1 MNQTGTSRITVFIA
15 LAVGF
20 LVLGLSCSYILFTGS
35 REAFF
40 DQVRSNLKSTA
51 DLASIQINPQAIVSL
66 NEPGQTDTS
75 EFKEETDRL
84 EQIVASANQVT
95 HISVLKTIGPQ
106 YHFVVDASI
115 RGKDQSKSELL
126 DPADEIPTELTRAVT
141 ERKAVVT
148 QEPITDRWGTWYSAY
163 SPIFDQSSK
172 VVGVVAVDAD
182 AADIEHG
189 DRDLLLKYQTTLA
202 VVIAVCLAMAWLASG
217 PVSQSVRSTQ
227 IWNGSPQRRAATEI
241 IMVVVILGLFFQGAQ
256 AFLRNKKL
264 QAIQSQISV
273 NQSILKSISAAET
286 TLVNGGLPPQ
296 NQLNSLKQ
304 TLAVNDLGVLADN
317 LDNAVLNRDSQSL
330 KTLNSSITSLRERQS
345 LAIQDSAVI
354 QELGTNASIRLFIG
368 LLLLS
373 ISTVVLVRYS
383 ANQDQRIS
391 QSKLNSSAM
400 QAQMSSLVENL
411 PVGLF
416 VIEKGAIAFANTE
429 WKSQVGIPTGQS
441 ELSPQFL
448 ADAIF
453 PDDRERTLADLTAAV
468 NQAKPFQIQY
478 RIVSPQKE
486 LRHVETRGVPV
497 YDEDGICRR
506 ILAFTVDLTAT
517 VEAKSQLETAYG
529 EVHHKNK
536 LLANALAE
544 LEMNLEGVVRSLV
557 KAVEAKDPYTAG
569 HSERVMQYSL
579 WLGDAI
585 GLGPYERRI
594 LELGTLVHDVGKIGI
609 PDAIL
614 TKPDRLTA
622 AEYDIIK
629 KHPEYGVNIIGDIEM
644 FRECLPIVRWHHERL
659 DGRGYPDSLKGEE
672 IPILVRIS
680 AIADI
685 FDAMTSTRAYRKGM
699 DLDKVLEVMSEI
711 SEKGEIDSELFAT
724 FCQVIHEKGIIQQTV
739 QQEPWKAA

>member
-51 DLASIQINPQAIVSL
+51 DLASIQINPQAIVNL
-66 NEPGQTDTS
+66 NEPDQTDTS

-84 EQIVASANQVT
+84 EQIVASANQVS

-241 IMVVVILGLFFQGAQ
+241 IMVIVILGLFFQGAQ

-286 TLVNGGLPPQ
+286 TLVNGGLPHQ

-330 KTLNSSITSLRERQS
+330 KALNSSITSLRERQS

-373 ISTVVLVRYS
+373 ISTVALVRYS

-468 NQAKPFQIQY
+468 NQARPFQIQY

-672 IPILVRIS
+672 IPLLVRIS